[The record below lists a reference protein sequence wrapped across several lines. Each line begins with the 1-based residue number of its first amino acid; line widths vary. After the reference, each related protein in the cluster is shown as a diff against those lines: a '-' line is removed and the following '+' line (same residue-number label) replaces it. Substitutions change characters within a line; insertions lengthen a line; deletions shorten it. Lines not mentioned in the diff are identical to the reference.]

1 MHRTLGYLPRK
12 TERQKSSPYT
22 KSVPATGRLAK
33 GPSQRDSIGRAGV
46 IAWSLLGVLL
56 LAGVVLWILALLRD
70 IFPPLALA
78 LVLVFL
84 LNPWV
89 TALQR
94 RGVRR
99 GLGTAAIYILFIT
112 IVAIAFSFLMPPL
125 GRQVNELVNRLPE
138 IRDNT
143 IRSAERLADRVG
155 LSLEDLG
162 LGSLLGQE
170 EPSAAPPAPGEE
182 ESPPLPPFLVDI
194 GNRLFTGAGRFATG
208 ALHAVVNFI
217 LAPVFAAYLLIDL
230 PKIHKAFLHYLPPG
244 YKDEWLP
251 LFERAGQA
259 VGSFFRG
266 QLLVAAIVG
275 ALSCIAFLIIG
286 LPFWLPIGLLAG
298 FFNIIPLVGP
308 FVGGGVAV
316 LVGGMTEGL
325 DTALW
330 AAGAMLV
337 VQQIDNHFISPK
349 VMGWAVRLHPV
360 AVMVALILG
369 LSLGGPLGMLLAV
382 PMLGVLKIVAV
393 HYYETRVLA
402 NWDYYPVTN
411 GEGLVKKAGE
421 GSEIP
426 PGPEDAEVE
435 SLPRA
440 KSAGE
445 DEAEP
450 PPQITRTPRKT
461 SRGGRKT
468 KKEGVAAEIKRS
480 G

>member
-1 MHRTLGYLPRK
+1 MRSTRVTYPQNGKPK
-12 TERQKSSPYT
+12 ASPYT
-22 KSVPATGRLAK
+22 KPVPATGRLPK
-33 GPSQRDSIGRAGV
+33 GAPQRDGIGRAGV
-46 IAWSLLGVLL
+46 VAWSLLGVLL

-78 LVLVFL
+78 LVLIFL

-99 GLGTAAIYILFIT
+99 GLGTAAIYLLFIT
-112 IVAIAFSFLMPPL
+112 GVGIAFSFLMPPL
-125 GRQVNELVNRLPE
+125 GRQVNDLVDRLPE
-138 IRDNT
+138 IQDNT
-143 IRSAERLADRVG
+143 ISSAERLAGRVG
-155 LSLEDLG
+155 LSLDDIG
-162 LGSLLGQE
+162 LGSLLGE
-170 EPSAAPPAPGEE
+170 EDPAASPPASGEE
-182 ESPPLPPFLVDI
+182 ESAPVPPFLVDI
-194 GNRLFTGAGRFATG
+194 GDRLFAGAGRFATG
-208 ALHAVVNFI
+208 ALHTVVNFI

-230 PKIHKAFLHYLPPG
+230 PKIHKAFLHYMPPR

-275 ALSCIAFLIIG
+275 TLSCIAFLIIG

-330 AAGAMLV
+330 AAGAMLL

-382 PMLGVLKIVAV
+382 PMLGVLKIVTV
-393 HYYETRVLA
+393 HYYETRVLG
-402 NWDYYPVTN
+402 NWDYYPMP
-411 GEGLVKKAGE
+411 GKGLVKEAGE
-421 GSEIP
+421 VSEIP
-426 PGPEDAEVE
+426 PGPEDAQVE
-435 SLPRA
+435 ALPKAERSDRDGGGA
-440 KSAGE
+440 
-445 DEAEP
+445 DEA
-450 PPQITRTPRKT
+450 
-461 SRGGRKT
+461 SRRT
-468 KKEGVAAEIKRS
+468 KKEPAGEKVKRS